1 MCSTLHSIV
10 IYSNICFPT
19 MYFNIKRSNIKSC
32 PNITFW
38 GGRDSTLILIMI
50 TIRVYCIFYDAYI
63 HYTYYNKPYNIIIYC
78 IVRLIFSI
86 TCESSCVNSASNANI
101 LGAATPTRRL
111 PSLAGGAFGSISV
124 SCLCFLSTDMKLLAS
139 AVAAGCSSP
148 AAPLVTLKITL
159 T

>member
-1 MCSTLHSIV
+1 
-10 IYSNICFPT
+10 
-19 MYFNIKRSNIKSC
+19 MYFNIKHCNIKSC
-32 PNITFW
+32 PNTILW
-38 GGRDSTLILIMI
+38 GGFDADMMIILIMI
-50 TIRVYCIFYDAYI
+50 TIQVYNTSIVFSTV
-63 HYTYYNKPYNIIIYC
+63 HIILYLHC
-78 IVRLIFSI
+78 TVCMVRLMFCI

-111 PSLAGGAFGSISV
+111 PSLAGGAFGSINV
-124 SCLCFLSTDMKLLAS
+124 SCLCFLSTDMKLLGS